1 MRDNVSIIFATIF
14 AVILLIVL
22 PLFSLLSR
30 QDSIAYNKVLNLT
43 TEFVDSI
50 RTKGYFTE
58 KEYSDYLVG
67 LAATQNTYKVDME
80 CHKKILIKD
89 IEKYTEDTPVW
100 IEDTAVYYNSY
111 VIGELENSDI
121 VSLEEG
127 DEFYIKVY
135 NTNITTASLMYNYFL
150 NTRIPKKVINIGY
163 GGKIL
168 DSTGDTFV
176 KTTFTS
182 SYTPYIT
189 FEEVV
194 NSEDKEVKYCYDVGA
209 GIYGMQE
216 CNRFIDLDEP
226 KNNPIKVKFKMN
238 NFTRIEDVDLV
249 FSNFEDN
256 KEYFINVLKENVL
269 LRGDYIYSYDVEIE
283 DLEYL
288 ADVVEGTIV
297 IENISL
303 GYGAWRTR
311 AHIVIKAG
319 VGSGPTGATSSEGT
333 TEELVLSSD
342 NTGPLV
348 IDGPYLD
355 KADDEIITSKL
366 YNKETVYYKITLK
379 DASTVKKLE
388 LIDMAT
394 LTTVASRVS
403 PVAGDEFTAGDY
415 KVKYEGDS
423 GDPSVYWVAVTPTY
437 SFDGSVTSKK
447 LELELYV
454 YTDTYTGLNVTSE
467 VKVTSYPTTWELI
480 NIDIKCTRINY
491 RSTDDEWIFGFAD
504 EFEES
509 AKKYMQELTGRTIDT
524 LTNTDR
530 LQFFNELADRGTIY
544 LSYKTGGAETQKTK
558 RITFTKVERNSE
570 KSYSTTF
577 KEVIDG
583 GFFEANEVQLNFK
596 NSSNVIRSK
605 IFEDIDFGKGHF
617 YNNRKSITKSVY
629 LNVFPN
635 YKVAYS
641 GTSLGIRR
649 YDYGNVLIW
658 IPADE
663 SNVDAD
669 SDAYYDST
677 VTKAMIKS
685 SIKQYG
691 GFYMSSSSWSSW
703 SSGSNFAQSWES
715 AVGRSNEWSIS
726 NEMFSSMAYRWQLN
740 RLVELYGKYVPQV
753 SGTGNAEP
761 CFWIANR
768 GIGERRYYARWFGE
782 NFSYD
787 TFDSNR
793 SNDDRGRNM
802 YYFCACYI
810 K

>member
-89 IEKYTEDTPVW
+89 IEKYTEDSPVW

-127 DEFYIKVY
+127 DEFYVKVY

-194 NSEDKEVKYCYDVGA
+194 NSEEKEVKYCYDVGA
-209 GIYGMQE
+209 GIYEMQE
-216 CNRFIDLDEP
+216 CDRFIDLDEP

-297 IENISL
+297 IENIRL
-303 GYGAWRTR
+303 GYGAWSTR

-333 TEELVLSSD
+333 TEELVLRSD

-388 LIDMAT
+388 LIDMST
-394 LTTVASRVS
+394 LTSVASRVS
-403 PVAGDEFTAGDY
+403 PVAGDEFSAGDY
-415 KVKYEGDS
+415 EVKYEGDS
-423 GDPSVYWVAVTPTY
+423 EDPSVYWVAVTPTY
-437 SFDGSVTSKK
+437 SFDESVTSKK

-454 YTDTYTGLNVTSE
+454 YTDAYTGLNVTSE
-467 VKVTSYPTTWELI
+467 VKVTSYPTIWELI
-480 NIDIKCTRINY
+480 NMEIECTNIEY
-491 RSTDDEWIFGFAD
+491 YAD
-504 EFEES
+504 NNIWKFTFKEGFEEK
-509 AKKYMQELTGRTIDT
+509 AEGYMKELTGREIVT
-524 LTNTDR
+524 LTNADR
-530 LQFFNELADRGTIY
+530 LQFFNELANRGTIY
-544 LSYKTGGAETQKTK
+544 LSYKKNGKDKTEYKKIKAIFIRET
-558 RITFTKVERNSE
+558 SE
-570 KSYSTTF
+570 KNNWEFEITDVLDGPYFAAEDIKLNFNNGESTT
-577 KEVIDG
+577 
-583 GFFEANEVQLNFK
+583 
-596 NSSNVIRSK
+596 S
-605 IFEDIDFGKGHF
+605 IDFSSIEFG
-617 YNNRKSITKSVY
+617 NNTNLSKWY
-629 LNVFPN
+629 LNVPVGC
-635 YKVAYS
+635 KYS
-641 GTSLGIRR
+641 SDGLRYYLGSTKL
-649 YDYGNVLIW
+649 YW
-658 IPADE
+658 INADE
-663 SNVDAD
+663 SHVDSD
-669 SDAYYDST
+669 SDAFYDSD
-677 VTKAMIKS
+677 VTKAMIKN
-685 SIKQYG
+685 SIKKYG
-691 GFYMSSSSWSSW
+691 GFYICDCLITGTFDESWNKGKEVPSEITQLYSSMSYKWQLELVVDNYGPNIPLEVRHENTHIS
-703 SSGSNFAQSWES
+703 AQAYTYSFWV
-715 AVGRSNEWSIS
+715 ANKRSNHEGW
-726 NEMFSSMAYRWQLN
+726 
-740 RLVELYGKYVPQV
+740 
-753 SGTGNAEP
+753 
-761 CFWIANR
+761 
-768 GIGERRYYARWFGE
+768 YARWNGSAFDYYFKE
-782 NFSYD
+782 DNNK
-787 TFDSNR
+787 FDSY
-793 SNDDRGRNM
+793 SNSM
-802 YYFCACYI
+802 QCFKTYYI